1 MGTVLMTNPPRRSS
15 AALANPPG
23 LALAVIG
30 NPGRRSTS
38 QGTTMKKKRS
48 SKRRAR
54 RAATIKARAATV
66 RRRTTRRVARR
77 RSMPAGAG
85 LDGPGTPASLNPSR
99 KYWRV
104 AKRIPWKN
112 PSSKYWRVKTRTPW
126 KNPGRRR
133 RARRNPPGGPGG
145 GGLMADVAGLG
156 SALAGLAKQP
166 SGLVW
171 AGGGAAVTAVGGN
184 LVAAQVAKAM
194 PTLSPGMGRMVNAA
208 VFAGVAVGAS
218 RFLKDPVKRR
228 QMLAGGLAVAAVELL
243 APGKTLAVA
252 ARVPGL
258 NRLLP
263 GTPAPANPA
272 AALAGPEDDDGVM
285 GLAEDEPVAVDGIAD
300 DGADLDPGTA
310 GVDGGVAD
318 VAGDGGGGSVGSM
331 GDLVPTYLDGLG
343 CTAPGRANALTK
355 LVLP

>member
-1 MGTVLMTNPPRRSS
+1 MPPVLMTNPP
-15 AALANPPG
+15 G
-23 LALAVIG
+23 LSLAVIG
-30 NPGRRSTS
+30 NPRRRSS
-38 QGTTMKKKRS
+38 SKGTTMKKSRAA
-48 SKRRAR
+48 KRRAGR
-54 RAATIKARAATV
+54 RRRSASSSTTPKVRV
-66 RRRTTRRVARR
+66 RRRSRRVAA
-77 RSMPAGAG
+77 MTTVGHGGNA
-85 LDGPGTPASLNPSR
+85 ASLNPSR

-133 RARRNPPGGPGG
+133 RARRNPPGGAGG

-272 AALAGPEDDDGVM
+272 AALAGPDDDDGVM

-318 VAGDGGGGSVGSM
+318 VAGDGGGGAVGSM